1 VSVAARD
8 ERHLAATDASVDIA
22 STQQRVAIRVIRVAF
37 STTEHATGLPALLLT
52 AERGRE

>member
-1 VSVAARD
+1 MSVAARD